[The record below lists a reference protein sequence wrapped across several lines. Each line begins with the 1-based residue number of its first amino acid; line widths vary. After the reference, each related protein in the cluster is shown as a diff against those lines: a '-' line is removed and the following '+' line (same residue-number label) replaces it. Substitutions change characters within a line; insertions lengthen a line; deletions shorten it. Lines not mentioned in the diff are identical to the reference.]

1 MSEKKVAGYVRV
13 STEKQ
18 KEEKAHERQK
28 ERLESWKDNQEEEIN
43 LEIYEDA
50 GISGQSDER
59 EAYNRLMDEET
70 LAQIDAIVV
79 RELSRLGR
87 DLQTL
92 LDDSQLMDEMDVDLI
107 SLRESIDTSSAEGQ
121 LIFNVLGAI
130 NQFKSDLARERTEE
144 MIQRRKE
151 QGKQVG
157 RPQKLDQEQREE
169 LVELREENELGWTS
183 LGRYFD
189 VSRKTAKRTYQR
201 ETGADK

>member
-1 MSEKKVAGYVRV
+1 MTHQKIAGYVRV

-28 ERLESWKDNQEEEIN
+28 ERLENWAENREEDID

-50 GISGQSDER
+50 GISGQSSDR
-59 EAYNRLMDEET
+59 EAYNQLMKEST
-70 LAQIDAIVV
+70 LQEIDAIVI

-92 LDDSQLMDEMDVDLI
+92 LDDSQVLKEHDVDLI
-107 SLRESIDTSSAEGQ
+107 SLRESMDTSSAQGQ

-130 NQFKSDLARERTEE
+130 NQFKSDLARERTEK
-144 MIQRRKE
+144 MIERRKE

-157 RPQKLDQEQREE
+157 RPQKLDEDEREE

-189 VSRKTAKRTYQR
+189 ISRKTAKRTYER
-201 ETGADK
+201 EVEHLE

>member
-1 MSEKKVAGYVRV
+1 MTHRKIAGYVRV

-28 ERLESWKDNQEEEIN
+28 ERLEKWAENREQNID

-50 GISGQSDER
+50 GISGQSSDR
-59 EAYNRLMDEET
+59 EAYNELMEEST
-70 LAQIDAIVV
+70 LEEIDAVV
-79 RELSRLGR
+79 IRELSRLGR

-92 LDDSQLMDEMDVDLI
+92 LDDSQVLKEHDVDLI
-107 SLRESIDTSSAEGQ
+107 SLRESMDTSSAEGQ

-157 RPQKLDQEQREE
+157 RPQKLDQDEREE

-189 VSRKTAKRTYQR
+189 ISRKTAKRTYER
-201 ETGADK
+201 ETEGSE